1 MPSVEADLD
10 MDSGPQQ
17 KSGGDAEELE
27 FYKTQIQQLEDELQ
41 DFQASSKELEHE
53 LEKELEASEKVHREL
68 RQKNEAL
75 KYEVEEWKVG
85 LVPSTVNG
93 EILCILLISLGS

>member
-1 MPSVEADLD
+1 MPSAEVDLD
-10 MDSGPQQ
+10 MDSSPQQ
-17 KSGGDAEELE
+17 KRVGDAEELE

-75 KYEVEEWKVG
+75 KYEVEEWKVDS
-85 LVPSTVNG
+85 LSSASND
-93 EILCILLISLGS
+93 EIWILC